1 MKTFIFSA
9 LALGMMTSC
18 ANTDVEG
25 VSTVDNGEPVAITLS
40 AGVEATVEANTR
52 AVLSSG
58 TFNARI
64 FGWEAAAK
72 PDYATADTTWSVVSS
87 SINVESSTSLTL
99 NKYYNL
105 SKDVSTYMKA
115 CYPNEGTFKDGVF
128 TFTSPDEDGSLDV
141 LYADEISGN
150 RSQAAGV
157 LTFKHLLTQ
166 LKFNVKAGVGM
177 PTNTQIVSITLNSAA
192 VPTGIN
198 LSEVGGALTTKA
210 VTNLKVSN
218 IETKLIPDA
227 GVAVG
232 DPLMIAPISG
242 KTIVL
247 TVVTT
252 DGTNQSTYNNVQVT
266 VVGDDAGFV
275 AGKAYEITITF
286 KEKIS
291 VSASVTKWDTDGVAG
306 GEVEL

>member
-9 LALGMMTSC
+9 LALGMLASC

-25 VSTVDNGEPVAITLS
+25 VVENGEPVAITLNT
-40 AGVEATVEANTR
+40 GVEATVVANTR
-52 AVLSSG
+52 AVLSDG
-58 TFNARI
+58 IFNARI
-64 FGWEAAAK
+64 FGWEASAK
-72 PDYATADTTWSVVSS
+72 PDYATVDTTWSVVSS
-87 SINVESSTSLTL
+87 NINVTSETSLTL

-115 CYPNEGTFKDGVF
+115 CYPNEGTFKDGIF
-128 TFTSPDEDGSLDV
+128 TFTSPVEDGSLDV
-141 LYADEISGN
+141 LYADEVSGN

-177 PTNTQIVSITLNSAA
+177 PTNTQIVSISLNSAA

-210 VTNLKVSN
+210 VTDLNVLNIDTKV
-218 IETKLIPDA
+218 IPDA

-242 KTIVL
+242 NTIVL

-266 VVGDDAGFV
+266 VGGDDTGFI

-291 VSASVTKWDTDGVAG
+291 VSASVTKWDTTGVAG